1 MKKNM
6 KKTVIIIGMCV
17 MMLLSA
23 GCSISDRVQ
32 KEIFDLAQ
40 PSETKEEV
48 YSEPTDDVEEDT
60 KTDDVEED
68 SNMEE
73 QVPDAEFREGIN
85 QINLGIDSDGT
96 FEIGVSLDGMR
107 VFPAHTEWD
116 NPSSIPVVAAYYSVY
131 NFSDQPVSPLTELEE
146 HIKFNFN
153 GEYLASTQS
162 MAVANFESGADE
174 MLASDSSGMYATLF
188 MMPYFP
194 EEDLARM
201 SLQVEYVADDGTVVH
216 VQEYS
221 IGDMLDDYVF

>member
-1 MKKNM
+1 MKRNM

-17 MMLLSA
+17 MMFLSS

-40 PSETKEEV
+40 PSATKEEV
-48 YSEPTDDVEEDT
+48 YSEPTDDVEED
-60 KTDDVEED
+60 
-68 SNMEE
+68 SNTQE

-85 QINLGIDSDGT
+85 QINLGIDPETGA

-116 NPSSIPVVAAYYSVY
+116 NPSSIPVVAVYYSVF
-131 NFSDQPVSPLTELEE
+131 NFSDQPVNPLSELEE
-146 HIKFNFN
+146 HIQFNFN
-153 GEYLASTQS
+153 GDYLASTQS

-201 SLQVEYVADDGTVVH
+201 SLQVEYVADDGTIVH
-216 VQEYS
+216 AQEYS